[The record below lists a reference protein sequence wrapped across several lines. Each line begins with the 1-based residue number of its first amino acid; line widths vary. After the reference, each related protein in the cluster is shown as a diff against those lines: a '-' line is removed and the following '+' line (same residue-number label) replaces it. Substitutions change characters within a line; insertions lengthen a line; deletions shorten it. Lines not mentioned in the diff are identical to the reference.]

1 MTQLKKIDEPSQK
14 DTGSSK
20 AELLPV
26 RLRRDIVSGELPAGC
41 RLKTQELARRYGT
54 SVNPVR
60 EALHQLNGEGFV
72 ILSRN
77 RGARVRELDEAFVRN
92 IFDIRA
98 LIEPYL
104 VRLFVEHATSEDIA
118 RMKELQSEIE
128 DLGDTDYARLR
139 DLDEAFHAVTYEG
152 HFNSEALAIRER
164 HGQVVQ
170 ALGVRYPPSPAR
182 RKAQNDEHRAI
193 IAAIE
198 AADGQRAAQVVEQH
212 ARGAE
217 QHLLEQLR
225 RTGRS

>member
-1 MTQLKKIDEPSQK
+1 MNDEIGQ
-14 DTGSSK
+14 
-20 AELLPV
+20 AEADLPLPA
-26 RLRRDIVSGELPAGC
+26 RLRRDIVAGDLPAGS

-60 EALHQLNGEGFV
+60 EALHQLSGEGFV

-77 RGARVRELDEAFVRN
+77 RGAKVRELDENFLRN

-104 VRLFVEHATSEDIA
+104 IRLFVGHATKEDIA
-118 RMKELQSEIE
+118 RMSAIQDEIE
-128 DLGDTDYARLR
+128 ALDGEADSRLR
-139 DLDEAFHAVTYEG
+139 DLDEAFHAITYEG

-170 ALGVRYPPSPAR
+170 ALGLRYPPSPAR
-182 RKAQNDEHRAI
+182 RSAQNAEHREI

-198 AADGQRAAQVVEQH
+198 ASDEAAAAEVVERH

-217 QHLLEQLR
+217 RHLLEQLR
-225 RTGRS
+225 RAPRG